1 MTIRSGRLLR
11 AAFLVGAG
19 ISLAGCDTI
28 REAVGN
34 GKDSPDEFAI
44 ATKAPLIIPPD
55 FNLRPPKPGAAPENQ
70 MEPTQSAQQSLFG
83 ADNATI
89 ANSMQG
95 NMSQGEKLLLA
106 YAGAQNADPA
116 IRQTLASDRNRS
128 IQASSDSF
136 TNSVLFWEK
145 PTAGNDPALDA
156 DAEAKKLAA
165 QNAAKSTTADKD
177 AGNVKK
183 PATDDPTTIQKEK
196 KSGGWFDWF

>member
-1 MTIRSGRLLR
+1 MAMSSGRVLR
-11 AAFLVGAG
+11 AALLVGAG

-70 MEPTQSAQQSLFG
+70 MEPTLAAQQSLFG
-83 ADNATI
+83 ADAATV
-89 ANSMQG
+89 ASSMQG

-116 IRQTLASDRNRS
+116 IRQTIATDTNKSL
-128 IQASSDSF
+128 QVSSDSF
-136 TNSVLFWEK
+136 TNSVLFWQK
-145 PTAGNDPALDA
+145 PADDPPLDA
-156 DAEAKKLAA
+156 DAEAKRLAA
-165 QNAAKSTTADKD
+165 QKAGKSATADKD
-177 AGNVKK
+177 AGSSQK
-183 PATDDPTTIQKEK
+183 PASDDPTTVQKDKK
-196 KSGGWFDWF
+196 KSGWFDWF

>member
-19 ISLAGCDTI
+19 ISLSGCDTI

-116 IRQTLASDRNRS
+116 IRQTLASDRSRS
-128 IQASSDSF
+128 IQASSDSV

-145 PTAGNDPALDA
+145 PGN
-156 DAEAKKLAA
+156 
-165 QNAAKSTTADKD
+165 
-177 AGNVKK
+177 
-183 PATDDPTTIQKEK
+183 
-196 KSGGWFDWF
+196 